1 MKSSC
6 RSLGRTTCNYLIV
19 GGEAKVEIIKNILAV
34 IGGMTVTSIIVM
46 AVIIFKK

>member
-1 MKSSC
+1 M
-6 RSLGRTTCNYLIV
+6 
-19 GGEAKVEIIKNILAV
+19 EIIKNILAV